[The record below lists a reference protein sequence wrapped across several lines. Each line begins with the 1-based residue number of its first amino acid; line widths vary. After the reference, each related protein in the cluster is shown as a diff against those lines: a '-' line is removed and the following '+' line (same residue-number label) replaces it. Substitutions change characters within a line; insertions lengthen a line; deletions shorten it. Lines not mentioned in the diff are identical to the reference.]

1 MICVCLFPL
10 SVPKGMQSIF
20 SKVSQVCQF
29 CCQYQFLS
37 TLLFSST
44 PLTVPV
50 VMHTCTFSVHKST
63 FSCAHFNMYISC
75 VGIFHCNFCWQKEEE
90 RLSASIYLPIQY
102 VCVCWSAVVVS
113 VALRSLSWSIILLF
127 TSPYY
132 FDIRLEPRAA
142 VLFCAADKFSRKVH
156 RYLSFTFLYFFIFL
170 LCVYCPTGKYASQ

>member
-10 SVPKGMQSIF
+10 SVPKGMQSIL

-44 PLTVPV
+44 PLTVSV
-50 VMHTCTFSVHKST
+50 VMHTYTFSVHKST

-102 VCVCWSAVVVS
+102 VCWSAVVVS
-113 VALRSLSWSIILLF
+113 VALRSLSWSITFLF

-132 FDIRLEPRAA
+132 FDIRLAA
-142 VLFCAADKFSRKVH
+142 SSSCFVLCCRQV
-156 RYLSFTFLYFFIFL
+156 L
-170 LCVYCPTGKYASQ
+170 